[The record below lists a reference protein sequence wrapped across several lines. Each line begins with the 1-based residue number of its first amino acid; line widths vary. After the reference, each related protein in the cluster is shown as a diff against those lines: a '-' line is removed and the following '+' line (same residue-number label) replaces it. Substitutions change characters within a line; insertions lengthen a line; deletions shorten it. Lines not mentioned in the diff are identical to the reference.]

1 MTILEAIRKHA
12 EDMPEKVAII
22 EDNKEIS
29 YGYLWDKVARA
40 ATFYGSIGK
49 KGDRIIL
56 AANKSVD
63 FVYSYFG
70 AQLAGLITVT
80 VDSAVN
86 SKRLNRIVES
96 SKQIGIFGKLDQVH
110 DGILCRE
117 FPDLSE
123 INVPTTEFDMPAFD
137 DFADILYTTGTTGN
151 PKGVVLSHHNEQCA
165 AQMINTFIGNSCD
178 DIELLALPISHS
190 FGLGRLR
197 CTMLKGGTIDLL
209 GSFASMKKFYREIET
224 REITGFGMVPASWN
238 YIKKMSLDK
247 IGRYADQL
255 KYIEIG
261 SAPMP
266 MDDKRLLMK
275 LLPNTRICMHYG
287 LTEASRSAFICFHES
302 SDCLDSI
309 GKPSPGVD
317 ILIMDEKGNEL
328 GVGQEGEICVKGEHV
343 CCSYWGED
351 EEKYPD
357 SFHGAYF
364 RTGDWGFVDSE
375 GYFRLISRKKE
386 LINVGGKKVSPI
398 EVEEIIGELEGVDDS
413 ACIGVPDSVM
423 GEVVKAFVVRRSELI
438 TQERI
443 ISYVKERLEAYKV
456 PVAVE
461 FIDAIPKTS
470 SGKVQRLLLK

>member
-151 PKGVVLSHHNEQCA
+151 PKGVVLSQH
-165 AQMINTFIGNSCD
+165 
-178 DIELLALPISHS
+178 
-190 FGLGRLR
+190 
-197 CTMLKGGTIDLL
+197 K
-209 GSFASMKKFYREIET
+209 
-224 REITGFGMVPASWN
+224 
-238 YIKKMSLDK
+238 
-247 IGRYADQL
+247 
-255 KYIEIG
+255 
-261 SAPMP
+261 
-266 MDDKRLLMK
+266 
-275 LLPNTRICMHYG
+275 
-287 LTEASRSAFICFHES
+287 
-302 SDCLDSI
+302 
-309 GKPSPGVD
+309 
-317 ILIMDEKGNEL
+317 
-328 GVGQEGEICVKGEHV
+328 
-343 CCSYWGED
+343 
-351 EEKYPD
+351 
-357 SFHGAYF
+357 
-364 RTGDWGFVDSE
+364 
-375 GYFRLISRKKE
+375 
-386 LINVGGKKVSPI
+386 
-398 EVEEIIGELEGVDDS
+398 
-413 ACIGVPDSVM
+413 
-423 GEVVKAFVVRRSELI
+423 
-438 TQERI
+438 
-443 ISYVKERLEAYKV
+443 
-456 PVAVE
+456 
-461 FIDAIPKTS
+461 
-470 SGKVQRLLLK
+470 